1 MFAHQ
6 ERQPPSL
13 ASQHIEQTA
22 SASISTVSGSNLR
35 LAIFMTT
42 ALSDDHGRFFNCWE
56 NAIQQFKFLRDAD
69 LVLHAPRQLLPDE
82 LAKFQQMRNTT
93 VRVSDTT
100 AGGKE
105 PGAIKAFKEAFGSK
119 GFQEGWFKDYD
130 WVIRL
135 NPDVLFMDDS

>member
-1 MFAHQ
+1 MRRHELALAAVKATCVCSPRAAATKSCITAYRTNSQCLHFNSEWLQFA
-6 ERQPPSL
+6 PGYL
-13 ASQHIEQTA
+13 
-22 SASISTVSGSNLR
+22 
-35 LAIFMTT
+35 
-42 ALSDDHGRFFNCWE
+42 
-56 NAIQQFKFLRDAD
+56 IQQFKFLRDAD

-100 AGGKE
+100 
-105 PGAIKAFKEAFGSK
+105 GAIKAFKEAFGSK